1 MWTKN
6 LKTTIPAGLYFISI
20 LLSSFGIDIPK
31 DILLDFQGFLIFLV
45 GFFAKDFKSKNEIIS
60 ENKEPTK

>member
-1 MWTKN
+1 VWTKN
-6 LKTTIPAGLYFISI
+6 LKTTIPAGLYFLSV

-31 DILLDFQGFLIFLV
+31 DILLDFQGALIFLI
-45 GFFAKDFKSKNEIIS
+45 GFFAKDFKSKNETTI

>member
-1 MWTKN
+1 MLSKN
-6 LKTTIPAGLYFISI
+6 LKTTIPAGLYFLSV

-31 DILLDFQGFLIFLV
+31 DILLDVQGFLLFLV
-45 GFFAKDFKSKNEIIS
+45 GFFAKDYNTKEITT